1 MKTTTLLL
9 VLGLIAPITGCAQSY
24 TPMDSPGYDQ
34 RLTIE
39 ESLFPED
46 TKLISNEAIREILDG
61 KIDLPDRSNI
71 AVLQLGPSS
80 FYQYGNEAVYLATI
94 FSQLK
99 NCGRVDQI
107 TQIPDILI
115 PRKTLTVSSVREAA
129 ARLQCEL
136 VLIYR
141 IDHNVR
147 YKHKWLGRDT
157 SKVYSSVNGMLL
169 HTRTGIVP
177 FTTVVDQEYK
187 TVEKKSG
194 ETTQEFHQ
202 RTRHEATLGALQK
215 LGTELAAFLSSIK

>member
-1 MKTTTLLL
+1 MKTKDGEPALPSIACICTSVGREVSYLSTNDECLAHGEKYNSYDS
-9 VLGLIAPITGCAQSY
+9 VKDMPLIV
-24 TPMDSPGYDQ
+24 
-34 RLTIE
+34 RL
-39 ESLFPED
+39 
-46 TKLISNEAIREILDG
+46 AWR
-61 KIDLPDRSNI
+61 RHR
-71 AVLQLGPSS
+71 Q
-80 FYQYGNEAVYLATI
+80 AVYLATI

-99 NCGRVDQI
+99 NCARVDQI

-115 PRKTLTVSSVREAA
+115 PRKTLTVSKVREAA

-147 YKHKWLGRDT
+147 YKYKWLGRDT

-177 FTTVVDQEYK
+177 FTTVVDQEHK

-194 ETTQEFHQ
+194 ETTQELHQ
-202 RTRHEATLGALQK
+202 RTRHEVTLVALQK
-215 LGTELAAFLSSIK
+215 LGTELAAFLNSIK